1 MFSKLAKK
9 KSKLQQFYIT
19 EHRQVFWKHWS
30 GELNMAGRY
39 QSSIQSAISPYGN
52 YKGASDKKI
61 KVKESSK
68 VQEQLMIYITM
79 GFKI

>member
-9 KSKLQQFYIT
+9 KSKLQQVYIT
-19 EHRQVFWKHWS
+19 EQVFWKHWS

-39 QSSIQSAISPYGN
+39 QSSIQSAISPYSN

-79 GFKI
+79 GFTI